1 MDILAINK
9 DTLTDDNINE
19 IINKYYAH
27 KQKKAVYSRTY
38 QKTHADKL
46 NKYNLE
52 QYYKNREKI
61 LKQKKEYYERKK
73 KEKEEQQQA

>member
-27 KQKKAVYSRTY
+27 KQKKRF
-38 QKTHADKL
+38 
-46 NKYNLE
+46 
-52 QYYKNREKI
+52 I
-61 LKQKKEYYERKK
+61 LKHTKRHTPIN
-73 KEKEEQQQA
+73 